1 MNYVL
6 QELILTD
13 DSLQYCDITVFQEL
27 YSVLRDNKASALCML
42 DFSRNI
48 HAFDDALDT
57 HKALIEAL
65 KEQKTGSMATDA
77 EHHGLEVEG
86 YIETVKFTSY
96 NSKVLTLYEDL
107 VAHGGSKPE

>member
-1 MNYVL
+1 
-6 QELILTD
+6 
-13 DSLQYCDITVFQEL
+13 
-27 YSVLRDNKASALCML
+27 ML

-48 HAFDDALDT
+48 APNTEGLTHAFDDAVET

-96 NSKVLTLYEDL
+96 NSAVLKLYEDL
-107 VAHGGSKPE
+107 VAGG

>member
-48 HAFDDALDT
+48 HAFDDAFDT

-107 VAHGGSKPE
+107 VAYGGSKPE